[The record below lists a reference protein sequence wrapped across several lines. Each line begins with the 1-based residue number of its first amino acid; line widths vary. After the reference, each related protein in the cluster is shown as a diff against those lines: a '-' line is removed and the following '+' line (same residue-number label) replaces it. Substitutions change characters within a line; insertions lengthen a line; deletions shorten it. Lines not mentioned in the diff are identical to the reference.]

1 MATKYILDQIK
12 VEGVLC
18 ELIGKSNGEN
28 VAVSYGGIE
37 MTLAAALARILTDVA
52 ALPTADDVSA
62 AVTALKQEMLGR
74 TSSNPRP
81 SRCMMSRI
89 RLVVPLTMPESAHT
103 VSARRRRIR
112 LKRYGMPPPT
122 LASIFRC
129 TPFSFAA
136 ERSSSM
142 R

>member
-89 RLVVPLTMPESAHT
+89 RLVVPFTMPAMPVISSALEW
-103 VSARRRRIR
+103 RMM
-112 LKRYGMPPPT
+112 L
-122 LASIFRC
+122 
-129 TPFSFAA
+129 
-136 ERSSSM
+136 
-142 R
+142 